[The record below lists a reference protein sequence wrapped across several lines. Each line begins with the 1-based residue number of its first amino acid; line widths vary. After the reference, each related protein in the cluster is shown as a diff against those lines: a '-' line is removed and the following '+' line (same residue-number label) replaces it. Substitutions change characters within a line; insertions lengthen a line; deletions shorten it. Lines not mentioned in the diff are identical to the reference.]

1 VLIFAA
7 GLAAGLSR
15 GGTPDAAAPREAVR
29 ASAAQ
34 AAPAGVVVPVAAPPA
49 AAAVT
54 AHDLSVVEQRLRAEM
69 AQVRPAAAPLSQADS
84 AVLQQVRALIAES
97 EQRQRNDLIV
107 RLAQAVRTVEKQRQV
122 DMNQVQWTMG
132 QLQELTGAAVRD
144 QGTKVDY
151 LLKTASLRR

>member
-1 VLIFAA
+1 
-7 GLAAGLSR
+7 
-15 GGTPDAAAPREAVR
+15 
-29 ASAAQ
+29 
-34 AAPAGVVVPVAAPPA
+34 VVPVVAPSAATA
-49 AAAVT
+49 VVT

-69 AQVRPAAAPLSQADS
+69 AQARTPAAAPLSATDT

-97 EQRQRNDLIV
+97 EQRQRNDVIV

-132 QLQELTGAAVRD
+132 QMQELTGAAVRD
-144 QGTKVDY
+144 QGTKVEY